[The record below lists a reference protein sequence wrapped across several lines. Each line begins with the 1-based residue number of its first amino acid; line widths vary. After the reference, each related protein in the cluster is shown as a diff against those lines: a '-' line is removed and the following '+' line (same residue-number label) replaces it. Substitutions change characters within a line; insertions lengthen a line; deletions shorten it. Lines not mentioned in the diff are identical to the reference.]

1 MKKPKI
7 HERINSALEKSNLE
21 DRLSSLKHIYKG
33 VDIKNKPSVQVLI
46 DRTMELMGLEPE

>member
-1 MKKPKI
+1 MKKQKI

-21 DRLSSLKHIYKG
+21 DRLNSLKHIYKG